1 MLFTSSTA
9 TTMKLL
15 TCKLCGKEYD
25 AHTYGAQGVV
35 KINLAYC
42 SEECQ
47 KEARRNR
54 DRARNERKK
63 KELLALRGM
72 GKADKAKPT
81 STAHLIERFG
91 PPAGSQCFFC
101 PLLGDVC
108 RSHKLPLCAPRNRQH
123 AQYRAAFKQ
132 EEVYG

>member
-1 MLFTSSTA
+1 
-9 TTMKLL
+9 MKLL
-15 TCKLCGKEYD
+15 TCKLCGKQYD

-42 SEECQ
+42 SEDCQ
-47 KEARRNR
+47 KEARRKK

-63 KELLALRGM
+63 AELLALRGI
-72 GKADKAKPT
+72 GKANKAKPT
-81 STAHLIERFG
+81 STVHLIERFG
-91 PPAGSQCFFC
+91 PAAGNQCFFC

-108 RSHKLPLCAPRNRQH
+108 RSQKLPLCSPRNKQH
-123 AQYRAAFKQ
+123 ALYLAAYKQ